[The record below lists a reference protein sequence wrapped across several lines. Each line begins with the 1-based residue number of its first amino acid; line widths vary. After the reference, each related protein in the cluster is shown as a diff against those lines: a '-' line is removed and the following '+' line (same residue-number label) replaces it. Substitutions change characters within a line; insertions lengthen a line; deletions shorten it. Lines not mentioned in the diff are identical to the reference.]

1 MQFLKIG
8 YATSA
13 YNEELNLEEFYTR
26 CKGAFREIESEWK
39 DKLDLDYR
47 MVIVDNGSTDNTLSV
62 LQNLVN
68 ADSRITGITNA
79 TNYGAEPSFAIALN
93 EAAKDCDLIVF
104 LCSDLQDPP
113 ELAIKM
119 VRDLLLNKT
128 YDACLSLK
136 QKSAGGPLLRA
147 SRHSY
152 YKILGYSSR
161 MQVVPDGFHGF
172 GCYKSSVVSDSLN
185 YWHETGLNLR
195 TCIANASQ
203 TPTYIFYE
211 QPDRLRGKSS
221 YSILGYVQFATRTLL
236 AADAAG
242 SRLALTIGSTGLT
255 VALAVA
261 MFLFLNYLSGNSKYQ
276 GGVPTVMAL
285 VLGSFGIQ
293 MLMFAVVSRQI
304 ESLRF
309 QNFRP
314 RVRHRQLKMNDQ

>member
-1 MQFLKIG
+1 MRPLKIS

-13 YNEELNLEEFYTR
+13 YNEGLNLEEFYSR
-26 CKGAFREIESEWK
+26 CKKSFTEIKAEWK
-39 DKLDLDYR
+39 DRLELDYE
-47 MVIVDNGSTDNTLSV
+47 MVIVDNCSTDNTLSV
-62 LQNLVN
+62 IQNLVN
-68 ADSRITGITNA
+68 ADSRVTGITNA
-79 TNYGAEPSFAIALN
+79 SNYGAEPSFAIALDQ
-93 EAAKDCDLIVF
+93 AAKNSDLIIY

-113 ELAIKM
+113 ELAVKM
-119 VRDLLLNKT
+119 VRDLLLNET

-161 MQVVPDGFHGF
+161 LQIVPDGFHGF
-172 GCYKSSVVSDSLN
+172 GCFRTDIIRESLS

-195 TCIANASQ
+195 TCLSNASQ

-221 YSILGYVQFATRTLL
+221 YGIFEHVQFATRTLL

-242 SRLALTIGSTGLT
+242 SRLALCIGSTGLMAALG
-255 VALAVA
+255 VAI
-261 MFLFLNYLSGNSKYQ
+261 FLLINYLSGNSKYQ
-276 GGVPTVMAL
+276 SGIPTVMAL
-285 VLGSFGIQ
+285 VIGSFGVQ
-293 MLMFAVVSRQI
+293 MLMFGVVSRQI
-304 ESLRF
+304 EALRF

-314 RVRHRQLKMNDQ
+314 KVRHRQLKVNGE

>member
-1 MQFLKIG
+1 MRSLKISF
-8 YATSA
+8 ATSA

-26 CKGAFREIESEWK
+26 CKRSFLDIQAEWK
-39 DKLDLDYR
+39 DSFQLDYV
-47 MVIVDNGSTDNTLSV
+47 MVIVNNGSTDNTLDV

-68 ADSRITGITNA
+68 TDSRITGITNA
-79 TNYGAEPSFAIALN
+79 SNYGCEPAFTIALDH
-93 EAAKDCDLIVF
+93 AAKDCDLIIF

-119 VRDLLLNKT
+119 VRNLLQNES

-136 QKSAGGPLLRA
+136 QKSAGGALLRA

-161 MQVVPDGFHGF
+161 LRIVPNGFHGF
-172 GCYKSSVVSDSLN
+172 GCFRSNVIHDSLS

-195 TCIANASQ
+195 TCMANASQ
-203 TPTYIFYE
+203 SPSYIFYE
-211 QPDRLRGKSS
+211 QPERLRGKSS
-221 YSILGYVQFATRTLL
+221 YSIFGYIQFATRTLL

-242 SRLALTIGSTGLT
+242 SRLALTIGSAGLI
-255 VALAVA
+255 VALVVA
-261 MFLFLNYLSGNSKYQ
+261 TFLSLNYLSGNSKYQ

-285 VLGSFGIQ
+285 LLGSFGIQ
-293 MLMFAVVSRQI
+293 MLMFAIVSRQI

-309 QNFRP
+309 QSFRP
-314 RVRHRQLKMNDQ
+314 KIRHRQLKMDGE

>member
-1 MQFLKIG
+1 MRSLKIG

-13 YNEELNLEEFYTR
+13 YNEELNLEEFYSR
-26 CKGAFREIESEWK
+26 CKDSFGQIEAEWSGK
-39 DKLDLDYR
+39 FHLSFI
-47 MVIVDNGSTDNTLSV
+47 MVIVDNASTDNTLNV

-68 ADSRITGITNA
+68 ADSQLTGITNA
-79 TNYGAEPSFAIALN
+79 SNYGAEPSFAIALDQVKN
-93 EAAKDCDLIVF
+93 CDLIIF
-104 LCSDLQDPP
+104 SCSDLQDPP
-113 ELAIKM
+113 ELAVKM
-119 VRDLLLNKT
+119 VRELLQNEAYDGCLCLKT
-128 YDACLSLK
+128 
-136 QKSAGGPLLRA
+136 KSAGSPLVRA

-161 MQVVPDGFHGF
+161 LQIVPDGFHGF
-172 GCYKSSVVSDSLN
+172 GCFRSNVIIDSLA
-185 YWHETGLNLR
+185 YWHETGINLR
-195 TCIANASQ
+195 TCMANASQ
-203 TPTYIFYE
+203 KPTYIFYE

-221 YSILGYVQFATRTLL
+221 YSLFGYIQFAARTLL

-242 SRLALTIGSTGLT
+242 SRLALTIGSTGLL
-255 VALAVA
+255 VALGVA

-314 RVRHRQLKMNDQ
+314 KVRHRQLNMNGK